1 MLLYAA
7 LVAGSFSYGA
17 LAAPHI
23 GPVPLTAARFVL
35 ASILMG
41 SLLVIL
47 HRRVPEKPVAVWRYA
62 ILGSLM
68 GIFFVLMFVALQ
80 ITDPVS
86 TGAVFTLIPL
96 MSAVFGYIILRQST
110 RGIVATSLV
119 ISAVGA
125 LWVIFRGELDR
136 ALAFDIG
143 RGEAVFLIGCACQAA
158 YGPLVRLLNRG
169 ERVFEFTFWT
179 LVAATV
185 CIGIYATPEILS
197 TPWLSLPP
205 IVWTCLL
212 YLAIASTAI
221 SFFLLQYALM
231 RLHPAKV
238 FAYGYLIPTFIIVI
252 EGALGHGWASI
263 VVLIGAFITVGGLLI
278 LVRTPDIAQAK

>member
-1 MLLYAA
+1 
-7 LVAGSFSYGA
+7 
-17 LAAPHI
+17 
-23 GPVPLTAARFVL
+23 
-35 ASILMG
+35 MG
-41 SLLVIL
+41 SLLLVL
-47 HRRVPEKPVAVWRYA
+47 RRRLPARPVAVWRYA

-68 GIFFVLMFVALQ
+68 GVFFILMFVALQ

-96 MSAVFGYIILRQST
+96 MSAVFGYIFLRQST
-110 RGIVATSLV
+110 RGIVAISLI

-125 LWVIFRGELDR
+125 LWVIFRGELNR

-143 RGEAVFLIGCACQAA
+143 RGEAIFLIGCACQAA

-169 ERVFEFTFWT
+169 EPVFEFTLWT

-185 CIGIYATPEILS
+185 CVGFYATPEILETS
-197 TPWLSLPP
+197 WLSLPP

-221 SFFLLQYALM
+221 SFFLLQYASM
-231 RLHPAKV
+231 RLHSAKV
-238 FAYGYLIPTFIIVI
+238 FAYGYLIPTFVIVI
-252 EGALGHGWASI
+252 EGVLGHGWASLVVI
-263 VVLIGAFITVGGLLI
+263 VGAFMTIGGLLI
-278 LVRTPDIAQAK
+278 LVRTPDIARAK